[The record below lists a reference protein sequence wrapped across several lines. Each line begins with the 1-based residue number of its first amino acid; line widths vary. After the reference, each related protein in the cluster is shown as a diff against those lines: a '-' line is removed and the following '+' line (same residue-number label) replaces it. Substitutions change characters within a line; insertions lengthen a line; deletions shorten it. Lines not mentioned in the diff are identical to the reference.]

1 MQDTHASN
9 DLILTDIMLEIFR
22 LRRKLLDKG
31 DELVKPLQLTS
42 ADWQLLGAVALAGHP
57 MTTPMIAEAMGL
69 TRQGTQKR
77 LNKMVDE
84 GFFRQQANPRHERSP
99 LYVLTER
106 GAAAF
111 EQAMALH
118 ARWSKTL
125 VQDLNA
131 GHLDHALEVL
141 QTLRQRLDRVD
152 VPVARV

>member
-1 MQDTHASN
+1 
-9 DLILTDIMLEIFR
+9 MLEIFR

-31 DELVKPLQLTS
+31 DELVKPLRLTS
-42 ADWQLLGAVALAGHP
+42 SDWQLLGAVALAGHP

-77 LNKMVDE
+77 LNKMVEE
-84 GFFRQQANPRHERSP
+84 GFFRQEANPRHERSP

-106 GAAAF
+106 GASAF
-111 EQAMALH
+111 DQAMALH

-141 QTLRQRLDRVD
+141 QALRHRLDRVD
-152 VPVARV
+152 IPMASVQDGSHLM

>member
-1 MQDTHASN
+1 
-9 DLILTDIMLEIFR
+9 
-22 LRRKLLDKG
+22 
-31 DELVKPLQLTS
+31 
-42 ADWQLLGAVALAGHP
+42 

-77 LNKMVDE
+77 LNKMVEE
-84 GFFRQQANPRHERSP
+84 GFFRQEVNPRHERSP

-111 EQAMALH
+111 DQAMALH

-125 VQDLNA
+125 VKDLNA

-141 QTLRQRLDRVD
+141 QALRQRLDRVD
-152 VPVARV
+152 IPMAGVQDGSRFM